1 MIIVHIILSYFLGTS
16 RPSLPCINNS
26 IMDVACPSPPCD
38 QSPCIELEEH
48 PNIVACPNP
57 PCFVAGDYRVNEHT
71 ALITMH
77 TIWLREHNR
86 VAQIIRAGNPQMTSD
101 EIFQTTR
108 NIIIAEIQKI
118 TYKDYL
124 PIILGNQLIPEYAGY
139 NESIYPNIPN
149 AFATAAYRF
158 GHSQIQPFF
167 DRLDENYR
175 SIPAGPL
182 PLMNAFFD
190 ATQFLENEGTDPIL
204 RGLLT
209 RNARLVDEF
218 MNSILTNCLFCN
230 STTRHG
236 LDLASLDI
244 QRGRDHGLPGYLT
257 WKQWALEEC
266 GIESDFRNQL
276 TQIHLLQTYGSL
288 RNVDLFVGG
297 LAEEPLPGGLI
308 GAVFACIFKHT
319 FSAVRDGDRFY
330 YENLDLGIF
339 TSSQIEEIENASLS
353 RVICDNSDIMEI
365 QQNAFMA
372 NQDRVSCSEI
382 PSMNLS
388 KWENITPTDI
398 PPTTIPPTTIPPTTI
413 PPTTIPPTT
422 IPPTTIP
429 PTTIPT
435 TTIQPT
441 TIPPPPPDFCSI
453 KIKNNMMKM
462 GTGMPNSINFSGC
475 SVGTAI
481 NLNVQSGSTGCLI
494 FSCPKLGGSVT
505 LAIKSNVSCGVKVN
519 PNLSNVSHRRDKRWI
534 MTLTASDI
542 VSENGLYHNGV
553 EGPDNCIA
561 GENVGITYCVG
572 DVSLADNLEDIP
584 DGKNQEEEEDSCSS
598 DDQLLQNFSQDGNDV
613 KNDKLISLIEE
624 VLTRLKAESLDN
636 TLKDKTDEKKVQENS
651 FAALEEAIE
660 HLN

>member
-1 MIIVHIILSYFLGTS
+1 
-16 RPSLPCINNS
+16 
-26 IMDVACPSPPCD
+26 MDVACPSPPCD
-38 QSPCIELEEH
+38 QSPCIELEEN

-57 PCFVAGDYRVNEHT
+57 PCFIAGDYRVNEHT

-86 VAQIIRAGNPQMTSD
+86 VAQILHAGNPQMTSD
-101 EIFQTTR
+101 EIFQTAR

-118 TYKDYL
+118 TYRDYL

-230 STTRHG
+230 STTTHG
-236 LDLASLDI
+236 LDLASIDI

-276 TQIHLLQTYGSL
+276 TQIHLLQTYGNL

-330 YENLDLGIF
+330 YENKDSGIF
-339 TSSQIEEIENASLS
+339 TSSQIEEIEKASLS

-372 NQDRVSCSEI
+372 NQDRISCSEI
-382 PSMNLS
+382 PSMDLS
-388 KWENITPTDI
+388 DWDNIIPTTDI
-398 PPTTIPPTTIPPTTI
+398 S
-413 PPTTIPPTT
+413 
-422 IPPTTIP
+422 
-429 PTTIPT
+429 TTIPT
-435 TTIQPT
+435 TTN
-441 TIPPPPPDFCSI
+441 IPPVNCSI

-462 GTGMPNSINFSGC
+462 GTGMSNTINFTACLVGTEDSDFKEIKSGC
-475 SVGTAI
+475 
-481 NLNVQSGSTGCLI
+481 TGCLT
-494 FSCPKLGGSVT
+494 FPCPNLEGVK
-505 LAIKSNVSCGVKVN
+505 LAIESNVSCGVNVN
-519 PNLSNVSHRRDKRWI
+519 PNLFSHRQGEQWI
-534 MTLTASDI
+534 MFLTASDI

-584 DGKNQEEEEDSCSS
+584 DGKNQKEEEDSCSS

-613 KNDKLISLIEE
+613 KNDKLIALIEE
-624 VLTRLKAESLDN
+624 VFTGLKAESLDN